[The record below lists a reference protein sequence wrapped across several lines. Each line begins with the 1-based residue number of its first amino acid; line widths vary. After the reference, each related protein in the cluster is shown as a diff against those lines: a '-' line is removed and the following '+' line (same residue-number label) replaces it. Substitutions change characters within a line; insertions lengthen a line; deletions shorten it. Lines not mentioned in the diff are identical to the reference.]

1 MTMATPSEHAEVQNG
16 TEQATQTTNADQE
29 PTISMEEQLK
39 KALAERDEYREIS
52 IRKVAELENFRKRS
66 EQERGELIAFGNHK
80 LLLRLLPVLDDLQR
94 AVENGKS
101 STDYKS
107 LLEGIELVYN
117 KTMQTF
123 EEAGVK
129 PMKSLGEMFDVKM
142 HEALMQMPSEAPE
155 GQILQEAQRGYL
167 YGEKVLRHAKVIV
180 SAGMPDNAGEQ
191 AA

>member
-1 MTMATPSEHAEVQNG
+1 MATSSEHAEVQNG